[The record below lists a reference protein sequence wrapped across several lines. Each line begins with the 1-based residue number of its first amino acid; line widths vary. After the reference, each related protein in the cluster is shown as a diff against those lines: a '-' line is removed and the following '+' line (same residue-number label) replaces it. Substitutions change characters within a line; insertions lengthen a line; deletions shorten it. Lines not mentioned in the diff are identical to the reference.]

1 VTLAHFWLDPD
12 PGTHEPGPLNPLMHR
27 WVEITFDCLPLRS
40 VGRLDVPM
48 DASPTFRALCEKI
61 KSAMETHG
69 SFNTY
74 YLYNARCIFHLLNHD
89 SLGMIEYR
97 FEGTLFTDTSD
108 CKTERCDLS
117 VELVRETC
125 DWLKEPV
132 VEWFRETV
140 TQAVRVEFDHYIE
153 AGDLEK
159 TRQRLEKMRSQADQ
173 SGGYMGMYL

>member
-1 VTLAHFWLDPD
+1 M
-12 PGTHEPGPLNPLMHR
+12 NR

-40 VGRLDVPM
+40 VGRMDVPL
-48 DASPTFRALCEKI
+48 DASPTFRTLCENI
-61 KSAMETHG
+61 KAAIDKHG

-74 YLYNARCIFHLLNHD
+74 YVYSARCAFHLLNHD
-89 SLGMIEYR
+89 TLGMIEFR
-97 FEGTLFTDTSD
+97 FEGTLFTDATD
-108 CKTERCDLS
+108 CKTERCDLT

-140 TQAVRVEFDHYIE
+140 TQAVRVEFDHFID

-159 TRQRLEKMRSQADQ
+159 TRQRVEKLRSQADQ
-173 SGGYMGMYL
+173 LGGYMGMYL